1 MRAIV
6 VVPAFNEAATVGAV
20 VATAA
25 MHAPVIVVDDGS
37 SDGTGAVAAAAGAE
51 VLRHS
56 RRLGKAQ
63 ALRTGIAAARARGAT
78 FVATLDGDGQHD
90 AARLPALLVAAAPR
104 IIVIGSRL
112 LEHGTLPPDR
122 LNAMR
127 VAGFFVNWSSGLR
140 VLDTQSGFRVYPV
153 ALFDEVRTWR
163 AGFVFETEVL
173 LAAAERGWTV
183 REIPVPVLPRAGERS
198 RFRPVN
204 DGTRIGAYLVARSLV
219 RWGREARAAARA
231 VAAEARAPKRVPR
244 HAAMLNAAAPYAD
257 TPMWGMV
264 LGSEAMRRLGHR
276 LSYWWHHPRRR
287 RAAVAG
293 VACAA
298 IPAVLSAMIVQ
309 ALLRGRWPHLLT
321 PIISNL
327 YDQQRL
333 DPLCTEPAAARP
345 PQAQLVAEPLAARE
359 SR

>member
-1 MRAIV
+1 MKAIV
-6 VVPAFNEAATVGAV
+6 VVPAFNEAAAVGAV
-20 VATAA
+20 VTAA
-25 MHAPVIVVDDGS
+25 AAHAPVIVVDDGS
-37 SDGTGAVAAAAGAE
+37 SDATASLALAAGAE

-78 FVATLDGDGQHD
+78 FVATLDADGQHD
-90 AARLPALLVAAAPR
+90 AARLPALLAAAAPR
-104 IIVIGSRL
+104 TIVIGSRR
-112 LEHGTLPPDR
+112 LEGGPLPADR
-122 LNAMR
+122 LNASR

-173 LAAAERGWTV
+173 LAAAARGWTV
-183 REIPVPVLPRAGERS
+183 REIPVPILERAGERS
-198 RFRPVN
+198 RFRPVS
-204 DGTRIGAYLVARSLV
+204 DGTRIGTYLVAQSLL
-219 RWGREARAAARA
+219 RWAHEARAAARA
-231 VAAEARAPKRVPR
+231 VANEARAPRRVPR
-244 HAAMLNAAAPYAD
+244 HAAMLAAAAPYAD

-264 LGSEAMRRLGHR
+264 LCSVAMRRLGHR
-276 LSYWWHHPRRR
+276 LTYWWNHPRRR

-293 VACAA
+293 AASAA
-298 IPAVLSAMIVQ
+298 IPAVLAAMIVQ

-321 PIISNL
+321 PVISAL
-327 YDQQRL
+327 YDQDRL
-333 DPLCTEPAAARP
+333 HPLLPEPVTPRP
-345 PQAQLVAEPLAARE
+345 PQAEIIPEAIAARE

>member
-1 MRAIV
+1 MTTIV

-20 VATAA
+20 VSASAA
-25 MHAPVIVVDDGS
+25 HAPVIVIDDGS
-37 SDGTGAVAAAAGAE
+37 SDATAAVAVAAGAE
-51 VLRHS
+51 VLRHA

-104 IIVIGSRL
+104 TIVIGSRL
-112 LEHGTLPPDR
+112 LEGEALPPDR
-122 LNAMR
+122 LNAIR

-163 AGFVFETEVL
+163 AGFVFETEIL
-173 LAAAERGWTV
+173 LAAAVRGWTV

-198 RFRPVN
+198 RFRPVS
-204 DGTRIGAYLVARSLV
+204 DGTRIGTYLVAQSLV
-219 RWGREARAAARA
+219 RWGREARAAVRA
-231 VAAEARAPKRVPR
+231 VVDETRAAKRVPR

-257 TPMWGMV
+257 TPMWGLV
-264 LGSEAMRRLGHR
+264 LGSVALNRIGHR
-276 LSYWWHHPRRR
+276 LKYWWHHPRRR

-293 VACAA
+293 AASAA
-298 IPAVLSAMIVQ
+298 IPAVLAAMIAQ
-309 ALLRGRWPHLLT
+309 AVLGGRWPHLLT
-321 PIISNL
+321 PLINAV
-327 YDQQRL
+327 YDQDRL
-333 DPLCTEPAAARP
+333 DPLFTEPAAGCAP
-345 PQAQLVAEPLAARE
+345 PTEIIAEALTARE

>member
-1 MRAIV
+1 

-20 VATAA
+20 AA
-25 MHAPVIVVDDGS
+25 AAAAYAPVIVIDDGS
-37 SDGTGAVAAAAGAE
+37 SDATAAVAHDAGAE

-90 AARLPALLVAAAPR
+90 PARLPALLAAAAPR
-104 IIVIGSRL
+104 TIVIGSRP
-112 LEHGTLPPDR
+112 LEDGLLPPDR

-127 VAGFFVNWSSGLR
+127 VAGFFVNWASGLR
-140 VLDTQSGFRVYPV
+140 VVDTQSGFRVYPV
-153 ALFDEVRTWR
+153 ALFDEVRTR
-163 AGFVFETEVL
+163 HAGFVFETEVL
-173 LAAAERGWTV
+173 LAAAAKGWTV
-183 REIPVPVLPRAGERS
+183 REIPVPILPRAGERS
-198 RFRPVN
+198 RFRPVS
-204 DGTRIGAYLVARSLV
+204 DGTRIGTYLVAQSLV
-219 RWGREARAAARA
+219 RWGREARAAASA

-264 LGSEAMRRLGHR
+264 LGSVAMRRLGHR
-276 LSYWWHHPRRR
+276 LKYWWSHPRRR

-293 VACAA
+293 TACAV
-298 IPAVLSAMIVQ
+298 IPAVLGAMIAQ

-321 PIISNL
+321 PIITTL
-327 YDQQRL
+327 YDQERL
-333 DPLCTEPAAARP
+333 DPLFTEPAVVRA
-345 PQAQLVAEPLAARE
+345 PQTQIVAEPLAARE

>member
-6 VVPAFNEAATVGAV
+6 VVPAFNESATVGAV
-20 VATAA
+20 VAAA
-25 MHAPVIVVDDGS
+25 TMHVPVIVVDDGS
-37 SDGTGAVAAAAGAE
+37 HDTTGPVAAAAGAE

-90 AARLPALLVAAAPR
+90 AARLPALLAAAAPR

-112 LEHGTLPPDR
+112 LEGGTLPPDR

-127 VAGFFVNWSSGLR
+127 VAGFFVNWCSGLR

-153 ALFDEVRTWR
+153 ALFDDVRTWR

-173 LAAAERGWTV
+173 LAAAARGWAV

-204 DGTRIGAYLVARSLV
+204 DGTRIGTYLVAQSLG
-219 RWGREARAAARA
+219 RWGREVRAAARA
-231 VAAEARAPKRVPR
+231 VGAEVRAPKRVPR
-244 HAAMLNAAAPYAD
+244 HAAILNAAAPFAD

-264 LGSEAMRRLGHR
+264 LGSEAMRQVGYRVK
-276 LSYWWHHPRRR
+276 YWWNHPRRR

-298 IPAVLSAMIVQ
+298 IPAVLSAMIAQ
-309 ALLRGRWPHLLT
+309 ALLRGRWPHVLT
-321 PIISNL
+321 PLISTL
-327 YDQQRL
+327 YDQERL
-333 DPLCTEPAAARP
+333 DPLSTEPAVARL
-345 PQAQLVAEPLAARE
+345 PQAQRVAETLEARE

>member
-1 MRAIV
+1 VKAIV
-6 VVPAFNEAATVGAV
+6 VVPAFNEAAAVGAV
-20 VATAA
+20 VTAA
-25 MHAPVIVVDDGS
+25 AAHARVIVIDDGS
-37 SDGTGAVAAAAGAE
+37 SDATAAVALAAGAE

-78 FVATLDGDGQHD
+78 FVVTLDGDGQHD
-90 AARLPALLVAAAPR
+90 CARLPALLAAAAPR
-104 IIVIGSRL
+104 TIVIGSRR
-112 LEHGTLPPDR
+112 LEGGPLPPDR
-122 LNAMR
+122 LNASR

-173 LAAAERGWTV
+173 LAAAARGWAV
-183 REIPVPVLPRAGERS
+183 REIPVPVLERAGERS
-198 RFRPVN
+198 RFRPVS
-204 DGTRIGAYLVARSLV
+204 DGTRIGTYLVAQSLR
-219 RWGREARAAARA
+219 RWAHEARAAVRT
-231 VAAEARAPKRVPR
+231 VANEARAPRRVPR

-264 LGSEAMRRLGHR
+264 LGSEAMRRLGAR
-276 LSYWWHHPRRR
+276 LKSWWNHPRRR
-287 RAAVAG
+287 RAAVAA
-293 VACAA
+293 VASAA
-298 IPAVLSAMIVQ
+298 IPAVLAAMIVQ

-321 PIISNL
+321 PLIGTL
-327 YDQQRL
+327 YDQDRL
-333 DPLCTEPAAARP
+333 DALVPEPAAPRA
-345 PQAQLVAEPLAARE
+345 PQAEIVSEALAARE

>member
-1 MRAIV
+1 MKAIV

-20 VATAA
+20 VAAA
-25 MHAPVIVVDDGS
+25 VMHAAVIVVDDGS
-37 SDGTGAVAAAAGAE
+37 SDATGAVAAAAGAE

-90 AARLPALLVAAAPR
+90 AARLPALLAAAAPR
-104 IIVIGSRL
+104 VIVIGSRL
-112 LEHGTLPPDR
+112 LEGGTLPPDR
-122 LNAMR
+122 LNAIR
-127 VAGFFVNWSSGLR
+127 VAGFFVNWSSGVR

-153 ALFDEVRTWR
+153 ALFEEVRTWR

-173 LAAAERGWTV
+173 LAAAARGWTV
-183 REIPVPVLPRAGERS
+183 REIAVPVLPRAGERS

-204 DGTRIGAYLVARSLV
+204 DGTRIGTYLVAQSLV

-244 HAAMLNAAAPYAD
+244 HAAMLNAAAPYAV

-264 LGSEAMRRLGHR
+264 LASVAMRRLGHR
-276 LSYWWHHPRRR
+276 LQYWWNHPRRR

-293 VACAA
+293 AACAA
-298 IPAVLSAMIVQ
+298 IPAVLGAMIAQ

-321 PIISNL
+321 PLITTL

-333 DPLCTEPAAARP
+333 DLLPPEPAAARP

>member
-1 MRAIV
+1 VKTIV

-20 VATAA
+20 VSASAA
-25 MHAPVIVVDDGS
+25 YAPVIVIDDGS
-37 SDGTGAVAAAAGAE
+37 TDATADVARAAGAE
-51 VLRHS
+51 VLRHV

-63 ALRTGIAAARARGAT
+63 ALRTGIAAARVRGAA

-90 AARLPALLVAAAPR
+90 PARLPALLAAAAPR
-104 IIVIGSRL
+104 TIVIGSRL
-112 LEHGTLPPDR
+112 LEGGVLPPDR

-127 VAGFFVNWSSGLR
+127 VAGFFVNWAGGLR

-153 ALFDEVRTWR
+153 ALFEEVRTWR
-163 AGFVFETEVL
+163 GGFVFETEVL
-173 LAAAERGWTV
+173 LAAAARGWRV

-198 RFRPVN
+198 RFRPVS
-204 DGTRIGAYLVARSLV
+204 DGTRIGTYLVAQSLV
-219 RWGREARAAARA
+219 RWGRETRAAARA

-244 HAAMLNAAAPYAD
+244 HAAMLDAAAPYAD

-264 LGSEAMRRLGHR
+264 LGSVAMRRLAHR
-276 LSYWWHHPRRR
+276 LKYWWHHPRRR

-298 IPAVLSAMIVQ
+298 IPAVLSAMIAQ

-321 PIISNL
+321 PLITTL
-327 YDQQRL
+327 YDQERL
-333 DPLCTEPAAARP
+333 DLLVTEPAAARP
-345 PQAQLVAEPLAARE
+345 PQAQIVADRLAARE
-359 SR
+359 SP